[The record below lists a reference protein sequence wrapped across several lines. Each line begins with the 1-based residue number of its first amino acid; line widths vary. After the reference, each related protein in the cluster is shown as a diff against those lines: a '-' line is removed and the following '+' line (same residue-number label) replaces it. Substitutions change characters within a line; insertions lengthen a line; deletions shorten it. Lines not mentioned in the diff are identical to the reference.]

1 MTKHWIRNGVHGTRN
16 VSLEIKKCIHGISNI
31 IYLIGDSLQRIRNV
45 VYCPVVGIEFLGF
58 QCRRLEKLEIR
69 VINPDNFGRNI
80 VTIITPPELEHTY

>member
-16 VSLEIKKCIHGISNI
+16 GTLEIKKCIHGISNI
-31 IYLIGDSLQRIRNV
+31 VYLISDSLQRIRNV
-45 VYCPVVGIEFLGF
+45 VYCPVAGIEFLGF

-69 VINPDNFGRNI
+69 VINTDNFGRNI